1 MKKQILKNLTEE
13 MIEILLIDLQEENAT
28 ENSQTIRFKH
38 YNKDLVA
45 KIIAAARPKY
55 SLEWS
60 TDIIRDE
67 VYATIYESMEIIAED
82 LIIEDI
88 RLDNRAFAG
97 PVFNMTMIKLKDKL
111 IPASKRN
118 GRELIELQEIAASQ
132 LGTNERGQA
141 LTIEEILASKETDIL
156 IDNKEDKMN
165 QFINWFNKNK
175 KDILTK
181 KQINF
186 LNGEVQHKD
195 PDKARTMR
203 KRIADRVSKAYSSQY
218 GDVSPRIANLMDQ
231 QNILEKILEAKDF
244 RAELNK
250 YLDNDTIID
259 ALTSQVSLKTM
270 KTYNQGSTDPAIIK
284 EYRIALFK
292 KLGEVI
298 TMIEAAK

>member
-67 VYATIYESMEIIAED
+67 VYATIYESMEIIAAD
-82 LIIEDI
+82 LAIEEI
-88 RLDNRAFAG
+88 RLDNKAFAG
-97 PVFNMTMIKLKDKL
+97 PVYNMTMIKLKDKL
-111 IPASKRN
+111 IPASKQGN
-118 GRELIELQEIAASQ
+118 KEQIAIFEIAASQ
-132 LGTNERGQA
+132 LGTDENGQP
-141 LTIEEILASKETDIL
+141 LTIEEILAAKEIDILMGSKE
-156 IDNKEDKMN
+156 KKMN
-165 QFINWFNKNK
+165 QFINWFNNNK
-175 KDILTK
+175 TDILTK
-181 KQINF
+181 RQIDF
-186 LNGEVQHKD
+186 LKGEVHHKD

-218 GDVSPRIANLMDQ
+218 GEVSPRIANLMDQ
-231 QNILEKILEAKDF
+231 QYMLETILDAKDF
-244 RAELNK
+244 RTTLNK
-250 YLDNDTIID
+250 YLDDDTIID
-259 ALTSQVSLKTM
+259 ALTSHISLKTM
-270 KTYNQGSTDPAIIK
+270 KAYNQGSTDPAIIK

-298 TMIEAAK
+298 SMIEANK